1 MTSAWTHQTPLAC
14 ALLLPVCA
22 MCPAPLTCCR
32 YGVMAARLGAVGLSA
47 EVVKQRVQELE
58 QLRPK

>member
-1 MTSAWTHQTPLAC
+1 
-14 ALLLPVCA
+14 VCA

-47 EVVKQRVQELE
+47 DVVKQRVQELE